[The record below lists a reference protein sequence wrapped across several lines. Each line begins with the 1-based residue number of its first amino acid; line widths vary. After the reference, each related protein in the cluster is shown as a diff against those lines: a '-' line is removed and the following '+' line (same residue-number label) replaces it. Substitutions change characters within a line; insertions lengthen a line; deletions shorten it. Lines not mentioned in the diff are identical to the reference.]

1 MITYS
6 SLKGR
11 HIFSFNNDDLSV
23 FAKIV
28 WIWKHNPPPIGFNR
42 KPMTRKQEKII
53 EDIFD
58 HVNYPENYAE
68 LLNKKNEQ

>member
-1 MITYS
+1 
-6 SLKGR
+6 
-11 HIFSFNNDDLSV
+11 
-23 FAKIV
+23 V